1 MLKYGYETLR
11 RSFYRGCCA
20 AQLRALW
27 AQNTNHLLE
36 LHLDLS
42 VDLSH
47 LEQHIP
53 CTRERERGRR
63 GGKKK
68 KRMKNTQQHKVI
80 RESWKKTEEEKKLRR
95 HPGVQAH
102 ASNTRTRKKKTYGTS
117 DFVTGDN
124 EDAHDESWHE
134 ATEDRADETTTSDD
148 EHEEWG
154 DKMLQNQILRE
165 RRSLVEIRR
174 VAFFFFF
181 SFFLWLHFDVRQTPL
196 VETKSTPQR
205 KVTVST
211 QGGGKEKKKGF
222 RKHKMT
228 KKKGEIR
235 RLMHLRSESVFNR
248 HIYLQAASSE
258 CAVHCREKGTQRA
271 TLSEG
276 HIYI

>member
-1 MLKYGYETLR
+1 MRPCDGV
-11 RSFYRGCCA
+11 FYRGCCA

-148 EHEEWG
+148 EHEGWG

-211 QGGGKEKKKGF
+211 QGGGKEKKKRF